1 MPDAESTPRKGR
13 DAPQGTTRARR
24 LLRALTWPFRVC
36 FSGRVTALVPTVGG
50 LAACWLLE
58 LAAFPIFFV
67 WQEGWMV
74 DVGGWLCIIGYL
86 GGFAVATLFGL
97 LALIGA
103 CWRDKPWMLLL
114 TLLLL
119 PVGLF
124 AHFILSVVLIFTAAG
139 GC

>member
-13 DAPQGTTRARR
+13 DAPQAMTRARR

-74 DVGGWLCIIGYL
+74 DVGGWLCIIGCL

-124 AHFILSVVLIFTAAG
+124 AHFILSVVLIFTATG